1 MRITNSMMVSQFL
14 SDANSSLN
22 RLSKY
27 QNQVDSTKRIS
38 SISDDPQ
45 ATLTALKAR
54 NRLNSL
60 ADYQSNIGTVK
71 SYLNEAEGAA
81 GELNEILQ
89 SAYEQVVSAT
99 GGSKNENDLSTIAEE
114 LKALRDEVV
123 QVGNTTVG
131 TSYLF
136 GGYNFAGTSDGASST
151 PPFSVQ
157 DDGHL
162 IYNTIDL
169 TKLSWAEDFT
179 ANAAL
184 ANTYTDEVNGFD
196 GIDDSIAAL
205 SSASSDSYARD
216 KLCAGAMDAL
226 DGMAESAQAALDA
239 AEKFGIDPGSDEYKN
254 LSDMVDGLNQLRDGL
269 YNECAKELAGDS
281 ISEADCTEFTEDGS
295 IDYDYYEEQGITV
308 LTQDEMDNR
317 FSIDRAKG
325 ILEEAAELIGN
336 TDSTTGVGLDFSL
349 SEATGALQTVIDADT
364 AGDESTLSGEAG
376 KNAKLWIGGS
386 QTADFTFAGTQ
397 LLGSGKDNVYYILDK
412 CVSLLQAGDTDGLKS
427 MISDLQGAQSR
438 VLSFQTEI
446 GANENRMDLI
456 SSRYDSS
463 TANYTEMQSDAVDAD
478 MAEAI
483 LNFTTAQTV
492 YNAAL
497 AAGAE
502 IVQTSLIDFLS

>member
-14 SDANSSLN
+14 ADANSSLN

-27 QNQVDSTKRIS
+27 QNVVDSTKRIS
-38 SISDDPQ
+38 NISDDPQ
-45 ATLTALKAR
+45 ATLMALKAR

-60 ADYQSNIGTVK
+60 ADYQSNIKTVK
-71 SYLNEAEGAA
+71 SYLNEAESAA

-99 GGSKNENDLSTIAEE
+99 GGSKNANDLGTIAEE
-114 LKALRDEVV
+114 LKTLRDEVV

-136 GGYNFAGTSDGASST
+136 GGYNFAGTSDGVTTT

-157 DDGHL
+157 NDGHL
-162 IYNTIDL
+162 IYNGIDL
-169 TKLSWAEDFT
+169 TRLSCSEDFA

-184 ANTYTDEVNGFD
+184 ANAYTDETNNFD
-196 GIDDSIAAL
+196 SIDDSILAIA
-205 SSASSDSYARD
+205 SASSDSYARD
-216 KLCAGAMDAL
+216 RICSGALDAL
-226 DGMAESAQAALDA
+226 DGMLESAQAALNA
-239 AEKFGIDPGSDEYKN
+239 AEEFGISTGSTEYKN
-254 LSDMVDGLNQLRDGL
+254 LSDMADGLSQLRDEL
-269 YNECAKELAGDS
+269 YNESSKELSADC
-281 ISEADCTEFTEDGS
+281 ILEADCTQFTGDGS

-317 FSIDRAKG
+317 FSSSRAQG

-336 TDSTTGVGLDFSL
+336 TDTTAGVGLDFSL
-349 SEATGALQTVIDADT
+349 NEATDAVQAVMDTDT
-364 AGDESTLSGEAG
+364 ASDESALSGEAE
-376 KNAKLWIGGS
+376 KSAKLWIGGS

-397 LLGSGKDNVYYILDK
+397 LLGSGQGNVYYILDK
-412 CVSLLQAGDTDGLKS
+412 CVSLLEAGDTDGLKS
-427 MISDLQGAQSR
+427 MISDLQGAQSQ

-446 GANENRMDLI
+446 GANENRMELI
-456 SSRYDSS
+456 SSRYDAS

-478 MAEAI
+478 MAEAY
-483 LNFTTAQTV
+483 LNFNTAKTV
-492 YNAAL
+492 YSAAL

-502 IVQTSLIDFLS
+502 IVQTSLIDFLR